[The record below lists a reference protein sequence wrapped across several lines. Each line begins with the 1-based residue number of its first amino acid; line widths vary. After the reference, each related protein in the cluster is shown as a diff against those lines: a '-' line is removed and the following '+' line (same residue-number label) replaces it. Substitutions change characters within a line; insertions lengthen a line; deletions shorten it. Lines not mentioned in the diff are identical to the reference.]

1 MSVRP
6 PPAMRINCI
15 PAGGE
20 IGRGEIVW
28 IVFPTTS
35 TFDGP
40 DNRDD

>member
-1 MSVRP
+1 
-6 PPAMRINCI
+6 MRITCA

-20 IGRGEIVW
+20 IGRGEIDW

-40 DNRDD
+40 DNRGD